1 MEKSHQGKKK
11 KKKKTKNFCF
21 YLTILLQH
29 LWSKENNCV
38 QIIQCKFFWP
48 SMGAINHFIIR
59 RTALCG
65 WHVLFLTTRR
75 CSVDG
80 WQSCMSGSH
89 LLILVIGGNVSEP
102 VGMSEQPDCE
112 GLENAK
118 AMLWGVSTDGAS
130 LPFPSKLSRTPAGSA
145 KHYKDACL
153 RIAHVSR

>member
-1 MEKSHQGKKK
+1 MWKIFHWEKQN
-11 KKKKTKNFCF
+11 KTKQIFCL
-21 YLTILLQH
+21 YLAILLQH
-29 LWSKENNCV
+29 LCSKESNFA
-38 QIIQCKFFWP
+38 QILQCKFFWP
-48 SMGAINHFIIR
+48 SVGAINHFIIR
-59 RTALCG
+59 RAALCG

-80 WQSCMSGSH
+80 WQSSVSGSH

-118 AMLWGVSTDGAS
+118 AMLRGVSTDGAS
-130 LPFPSKLSRTPAGSA
+130 LPFPSKLSCTPAGSA
-145 KHYKDACL
+145 KYYKAVCL